1 MGGSVTPF
9 LESLE
14 SVIAAGLRRGSPPGR
29 AQSGLPAMQR
39 GRPCVPLTE
48 GHIAVSLLQKPT
60 WGYVMFPNPIRYA
73 YFIPNPVRN
82 PCSLV
87 QLVCNLLT

>member
-1 MGGSVTPF
+1 MRAMSTMTRLPCPRSMGGSVTPF

-39 GRPCVPLTE
+39 GRPT
-48 GHIAVSLLQKPT
+48 
-60 WGYVMFPNPIRYA
+60 
-73 YFIPNPVRN
+73 VRA
-82 PCSLV
+82 
-87 QLVCNLLT
+87 TY